1 MECPGCKKDLGI
13 CMYKDKV
20 ICNDCGK
27 EIVISYNACRGCGFT
42 WRDNNGRFM
51 DGNVI
56 DEESI
61 SEVLGGLDE
70 IIKSQPLLNDENVPP
85 EAMLHLDKEIEAM
98 FESVADERT
107 EKSMLGMIH
116 RCIKCGEIAIPIDKF
131 NYKCPFC
138 DFEWEILGEQS

>member
-1 MECPGCKKDLGI
+1 MECPSCKEDLGI

-27 EIVISYNACRGCGFT
+27 EIVISYNACRGCHFT

-51 DGNVI
+51 DGDVI
-56 DEESI
+56 DEEGI
-61 SEVLGGLDE
+61 NEVLDGLD
-70 IIKSQPLLNDENVPP
+70 IIVKGPSLDDVDVPP
-85 EAMLHLDKEIEAM
+85 EILDNEIEAM

-107 EKSMLGMIH
+107 EKSMLNMIH
-116 RCIKCGEIAIPIDKF
+116 KCIKCGEIAVPIDKF

-138 DFEWEILGEQS
+138 DFEWEILGEQI

>member
-1 MECPGCKKDLGI
+1 MECYSCKKDLGI

-27 EIVISYNACRGCGFT
+27 EIVISYNACRECGFT
-42 WRDNNGRFM
+42 WRDNNGKFM
-51 DGNVI
+51 DGDVI
-56 DEESI
+56 DGEGLN
-61 SEVLGGLDE
+61 EVLDGLDA
-70 IIKSQPLLNDENVPP
+70 IIESQNVPP
-85 EAMLHLDKEIEAM
+85 EVMPHLDKEIEAM

-107 EKSMLGMIH
+107 EKSMSNMIH
-116 RCIKCGEIAIPIDKF
+116 KCIRCGEIAIPSDEF